1 MSRVTWSVL
10 IRSTVIALAVVVAV
24 SFLVRWIPPGG
35 PRVAI
40 AGDSITLVSGPSFY
54 SEMGHEYRV
63 DLRAWLGATARGME
77 TQVHDLAR
85 HHPRIAVVNLGSN
98 DVLQGKPLDQ
108 AVATVGEYVQVFRN
122 EGATCIHLVN
132 LNTGML
138 AAGQSPVVEDA
149 LWFNSRLTE
158 LADGAED
165 VELVDWDGALA
176 AAGDRR
182 SVMVP
187 DTVHP
192 DAPGADLLARTVADS
207 VRKGCG

>member
-1 MSRVTWSVL
+1 MLLKATCVAM
-10 IRSTVIALAVVVAV
+10 IVVGTV

-54 SEMGHEYRV
+54 SALDSDYRV

-77 TQVHDLAR
+77 TQVHELAR

-98 DVLQGKPLDQ
+98 DVLQGKPLDK
-108 AVATVGEYVQVFRN
+108 AVETLGEYVQVFR
-122 EGATCIHLVN
+122 ESGAECIHLVT

-138 AAGQSPVVEDA
+138 AAGSDPVADDA
-149 LWFNSRLTE
+149 RWVNDQIRG
-158 LADGAED
+158 LADSAPD
-165 VELVDWDGALA
+165 VVVVDWDGALA
-176 AAGDRR
+176 AREDRA
-182 SVMVP
+182 VLVP

-192 DAPGADLLARTVADS
+192 DTAGSDLLAETVASS
-207 VRKGCG
+207 VRHGCS